1 VTPSFNKLLAERVR
15 HDYYFWYMRLILA
28 LAMGCAI
35 ADFGFAIEFNKDI
48 RPLLSDNCFQCHG
61 PDSASRKA
69 GLRLDREEEIKA
81 DREGMRV
88 VVPGKPD
95 ESELIKRIISTD
107 PDEVMPPPKLHK
119 TITSAQVKLLR
130 QWIAEGAK
138 WEQHWAFLAPKK
150 ALVPVDNS
158 GWAVNE
164 IDRFVLARLKQ
175 EGLKP
180 SAEADRS
187 TLIRRLAFDLTGL
200 PPTPAEVN
208 AFARDRSTTSWN
220 TWIGRLQKSPRYG
233 EHRARYWLDAARYA
247 DTHGLH
253 LDNYREMWPYRD
265 WVIAAFNQNKPF
277 DDFTVEQLAGDLLPD
292 ATIEQRVATGFNRCN
307 VTTSEGGAI
316 PEEFLVRYAVDRVNT
331 TGTVWMGLTVGCS
344 QCHDHKFDPISQ
356 REYYQMFA
364 YFNNTTQGGMD
375 GNRPDTP
382 PVIRLHSDG
391 KGDREKKNRAERDG
405 ISKQLKAIAKKF
417 DKKLDELIK
426 NIPADT
432 EPGWAGEKLH
442 TRNDKNVPDI
452 SLPVGIGK
460 PFTLSVHFTMP
471 EKLERVELVNQID
484 EHGQGIRVWADSIN
498 EGAEMEL
505 VGDEGSLRVIQI
517 KSMKPG
523 SSYRIRFT
531 YDGHTDPGSIEVWNG
546 TRRTTRNRFP
556 YLEIDQFGGD
566 FANEAKFKF
575 VASAER
581 VKAASFFDRILS
593 AEEIAAIDHRDTTP
607 ALIKSGPKKWD
618 KKKRK
623 QVLDYYLQ
631 TQHDEYRE
639 LSVKLSKA
647 NRELEYLVR
656 TTPVTHVMAE
666 KKDKAPM
673 ANILER
679 GEYDKKRDKVEP
691 GVPAALPALAEG
703 SPTNRLGLAQWLIRR
718 DHPLT
723 ARVTVNRIWQEFF
736 GVGLVKTAGDFGVQG
751 EPPSHPNLLD
761 WLAVDFMENGWNMK
775 RLVRQ
780 IVSSATY
787 RQTARVS
794 PKLMARDPENRL
806 HARGTRFRLDAEAIR
821 DMALYVSGL
830 LDEERGGP
838 GVRPYQPDGLWK
850 TVGYENSNTVQFYRH
865 YGDALYRRSIYTFWK
880 RTSPPPN
887 MTALDA
893 PNREA
898 CVVRRE
904 RTNTPLQALVL
915 LNDVQFI
922 EAARHLAERVIREK
936 DPIRSMALHV
946 LGRQIDREE
955 SKILSNSLVRF
966 TKHFDYDPD
975 AAKHL
980 LTQGDKPNRETSS
993 PVKLAAL
1000 TMLAN
1005 QLLNLDEAIT
1015 KN

>member
-1 VTPSFNKLLAERVR
+1 MLGASAGAV
-15 HDYYFWYMRLILA
+15 
-28 LAMGCAI
+28 
-35 ADFGFAIEFNKDI
+35 EFNKDI

-69 GLRLDREEEIKA
+69 GLRLDREEDIKA
-81 DREGMRV
+81 DRDGIRV

-95 ESELIKRIISTD
+95 ESELIKRITTTD
-107 PDEVMPPPKLHK
+107 PDEIMPPPKLHK
-119 TITSAQVKLLR
+119 QITTAQVNLLR
-130 QWIAEGAK
+130 QWINEGAK
-138 WEQHWAFLAPKK
+138 WQAHWAFIAPEKPT
-150 ALVPVDNS
+150 VPADDS

-180 SAEADRS
+180 SPEADRA

-200 PPTPAEVN
+200 PPTPGEVN
-208 AFARDRSTTSWN
+208 AFSRDRSTKAWN
-220 TWIGRLQKSPRYG
+220 KWIGGLQKSSRYG

-265 WVIAAFNQNKPF
+265 WVIRAFNRNKPF
-277 DDFTVEQLAGDLLPD
+277 DEFTIEQLAGDLLENP
-292 ATIEQRVATGFNRCN
+292 TVEQQVATGFHRCN

-316 PEEFLVRYAVDRVNT
+316 AEEFLVRYAVDRVNT
-331 TGTVWMGLTVGCS
+331 TGTVWMGLTVACG

-356 REYYQMFA
+356 REYYRMFA

-382 PVIRLHSDG
+382 PIVRIYG
-391 KGDREKKNRAERDG
+391 KGKAEREKKVRAERDKL
-405 ISKQLKAIAKKF
+405 SKQLKEIAKKA
-417 DKKLDELIK
+417 DKKLDERIK
-426 NIPADT
+426 NFDATAI
-432 EPGWAGEKLH
+432 WKGEKL
-442 TRNDKNVPDI
+442 NEKNGKDVPDV
-452 SLPVGIGK
+452 SLPIGVGK
-460 PFTLSVHFTMP
+460 PFTLFVQFALP
-471 EKLERVELVNQID
+471 EEHERVELLNQID
-484 EHGQGIRVWADSIN
+484 ENGRGIRVWADSIN
-498 EGAEMEL
+498 EGAELEL
-505 VGDEGSLRVIQI
+505 IGSEGPLRVTQI
-517 KSMKPG
+517 KALKPG
-523 SSYRIRFT
+523 GSRRIYFT
-531 YDGHTDPGSIEVWNG
+531 YDGHTDPGSVELWNG
-546 TRRTTRNRFP
+546 TRRMTRNRYP
-556 YLEIDQFGGD
+556 YLESDRFGGD
-566 FANEAKFKF
+566 FDNDAKFKF
-575 VASAER
+575 VASNER
-581 VKAASFFDRILS
+581 VQKAAFFDRILS
-593 AEEIAAIDHRDTTP
+593 AEEITALEKRDATP
-607 ALIKSGPKKWD
+607 ALVKAGPKKWD
-618 KKKRK
+618 KNKRK
-623 QVLDYYLQ
+623 QVLHHYLQ
-631 TQHDEYRE
+631 TQHEEYRN
-639 LSVKLSKA
+639 LSVKLSEVS
-647 NRELEYLVR
+647 RQLDYLTR
-656 TTPVTHVMAE
+656 TTPLTHVMSE
-666 KKDKAPM
+666 RTNKAPM

-679 GEYDKKRDKVEP
+679 GEYDKKRDEVKP
-691 GVPAALPALAEG
+691 GVPAALPPLAKD
-703 SPTNRLGLAQWLIRR
+703 SPTNRLGLAQWLVRP

-723 ARVTVNRIWQEFF
+723 ARVTVNRIWQQFF

-751 EPPSHPNLLD
+751 EPPSHPELLD
-761 WLAVDFMENGWNMK
+761 WLAVDFMENGWDMK

-787 RQTARVS
+787 RQTARVG
-794 PKLMARDPENRL
+794 PDLVARDPENRL
-806 HARGTRFRLDAEAIR
+806 YARGPRFRLDAEAIR

-830 LDEERGGP
+830 LDEKRGGP
-838 GVRPYQPDGLWK
+838 GVRPYQPAGLWK

-922 EAARHLAERVIREK
+922 EAARHLAERVIREP
-936 DPIRSMALHV
+936 DPVRAMALHV
-946 LGRQIDREE
+946 LGRRIDREE
-955 SKILSNSLVRF
+955 AKILNASLAKF
-966 TKHFDYDPD
+966 SGHFQANQN
-975 AAKHL
+975 AAEHL
-980 LTQGDKPNRETSS
+980 LSQGDKPNQETSA

>member
-1 VTPSFNKLLAERVR
+1 
-15 HDYYFWYMRLILA
+15 MRSTLTFA
-28 LAMGCAI
+28 LAITLAGT
-35 ADFGFAIEFNKDI
+35 GPSLGIEFNKDV
-48 RPLLSDNCFQCHG
+48 RPVLSDNCFQCHG
-61 PDSASRKA
+61 PDSGSRKA
-69 GLRLDREEEIKA
+69 GLRLDREEDILA
-81 DREGMRV
+81 DREGSRV
-88 VVPGKPD
+88 VVPGKPA
-95 ESELIKRIISTD
+95 ESELIRRITSTD
-107 PDEVMPPPKLHK
+107 PNEVMPPPELHK
-119 TITSAQVKLLR
+119 TITAEQVKVLR
-130 QWIAEGAK
+130 QWITEGAT
-138 WEQHWAFLAPKK
+138 WQRHWAFIAPKK
-150 ALVPVDNS
+150 LIVPVDDS

-164 IDRFVLARLKQ
+164 IDRFVLARLKL

-180 SAEADRS
+180 SPEADRS
-187 TLIRRLAFDLTGL
+187 TLIRRLAFDLNGL
-200 PPTPAEVN
+200 PPTPEEVA
-208 AFARDRSTTSWN
+208 AFARDRSTAAWEK
-220 TWIGRLQKSPRYG
+220 WIARLQRHPRYG

-265 WVIAAFNQNKPF
+265 WVIRAFNENKPF
-277 DDFTVEQLAGDLLPD
+277 DKFTVEQLAGDLMPG
-292 ATIEQRVATGFNRCN
+292 ASIEQQVATGFNRCN

-316 PEEFLVRYAVDRVNT
+316 PDEFLVRYAIDRVNT
-331 TGTVWMGLTVGCS
+331 TGTVWMGLTVGCA
-344 QCHDHKFDPISQ
+344 QCHDHKFDPVSQ
-356 REYYQMFA
+356 REYYQLFA

-382 PVIRLHSDG
+382 PVVRLHADG
-391 KGDREKKNRAERDG
+391 RGDQEKKIRAERDG
-405 ISKQLKAIAKKF
+405 ISKQLKDIAKKI
-417 DKKLDELIK
+417 DKELEELIK
-426 NIPADT
+426 DIPSDT
-432 EPGWAGEKLH
+432 ETRWEGEKLH
-442 TRNDKNVPDI
+442 TKNDKDVPDI
-452 SLPVGIGK
+452 SLPIGIGK
-460 PFTLSVHFTMP
+460 PFTLLVHFTMP

-484 EHGQGIRVWADSIN
+484 ERGPGFRVWADSIN
-498 EGAEMEL
+498 EGAELEL
-505 VGDEGSLRVIQI
+505 VGSEGSLRVVQI
-517 KSMKPG
+517 KAMNPG
-523 SSYRIRFT
+523 SSYRICFT
-531 YDGHTDPGSIEVWNG
+531 YDGHSDPGSIEVWNG

-566 FANEAKFKF
+566 FANEAKFSF
-575 VASAER
+575 VAPGER

-593 AEEIAAIDHRDTTP
+593 AQEIAAIDKRDTTP
-607 ALIKSGPKKWD
+607 ALIKAGSKKWD
-618 KKKRK
+618 KNKRK
-623 QVLDYYLQ
+623 QVLNHHLQ
-631 TQHDEYRE
+631 THHQEYRA
-639 LSVKLSKA
+639 LSVKLSEASRK
-647 NRELEYLVR
+647 LDYLLR

-666 KKDKAPM
+666 KKGKAPM

-679 GEYDKKRDKVEP
+679 GEYDKKRDEVSP
-691 GVPAALPALAEG
+691 GVPAALPALAAG

-751 EPPSHPNLLD
+751 EPPSHPELLD
-761 WLAVDFMENGWNMK
+761 WLAVDFMENGWDMK

-794 PKLMARDPENRL
+794 PQLVARDPENRL
-806 HARGTRFRLDAEAIR
+806 YARGTRFRLDAEAIR
-821 DMALYVSGL
+821 DLALYVSGL

-838 GVRPYQPDGLWK
+838 GVRPYQPAGLWK

-936 DPIRSMALHV
+936 DPVRSMALHV

-955 SKILSNSLVRF
+955 TKILNNSLAEF
-966 TKHFDYDPD
+966 TKRFESDHN
-975 AAKHL
+975 AAEKL
-980 LTQGDKPNRETSS
+980 LSQGDKPNQETSS